1 MFFLITQFYV
11 HDRVLV
17 DSNDRIGFV
26 SEARTIPIPYDFNNV
41 MG

>member
-1 MFFLITQFYV
+1 MFLAVVQFDI
-11 HDRVLV
+11 HDCVLV

-26 SEARTIPIPYDFNNV
+26 SEARTVPIPYDFNNV

>member
-1 MFFLITQFYV
+1 MFFAVVQFDI

-26 SEARTIPIPYDFNNV
+26 SEARTVPIPYDFNNV

>member
-1 MFFLITQFYV
+1 MFFVVIQFDIR
-11 HDRVLV
+11 DRVLV

-26 SEARTIPIPYDFNNV
+26 SEARTVPIPYDFNNV